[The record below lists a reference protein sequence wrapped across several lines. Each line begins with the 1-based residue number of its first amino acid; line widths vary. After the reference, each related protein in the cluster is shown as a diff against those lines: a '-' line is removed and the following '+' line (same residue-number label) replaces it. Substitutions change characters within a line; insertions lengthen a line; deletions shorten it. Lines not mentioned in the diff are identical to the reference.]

1 MKTLTTLF
9 ISLLLVPVLTSCSSD
24 NESFQP
30 VTENPV
36 RQEDI
41 QIPMESL
48 TQIGAIAKEGY
59 PKMIKKFENGILS
72 YWAQYYYKPDGN
84 LLKVNYSYPSST
96 SEIFS
101 NVYQYNDEGKIVK
114 MVGWDVFDYYW
125 ENGRIIKVEAYN
137 GAWYGRY
144 DIFYHYNDLGQIVQK
159 LEVYYGTTPTSSQ
172 KFNYTYFSDGNLK
185 SIEGYWDGNG
195 SGTYQSYS
203 ETYFTGY
210 IENRNLFLDLEI
222 IPGQSELNQF
232 PNSVAFRFGN
242 DSFVDIF
249 YNYKFDTLGR
259 VIEQRNG
266 NNRLVYEYY

>member
-30 VTENPV
+30 VTENPIP
-36 RQEDI
+36 QEDI

-144 DIFYHYNDLGQIVQK
+144 DIFYNYNDLGQINQK

-172 KFNYTYFSDGNLK
+172 KFNYTYFNDGNLK

-195 SGTYQSYS
+195 SGIYQSYS

-210 IENRNLFLDLEI
+210 IETRNLFLDLEI

-232 PNSVAFRFGN
+232 PNSREFRFGN
-242 DSFVDIF
+242 ESFTRIN
-249 YNYKFDTLGR
+249 YIYKFDTLGR